1 VIVLRMRY
9 GMHAKHLGV
18 PLHAPVFRIERTTYA
33 ADGQFAEYRNAILR
47 GDIYRY
53 RVELR

>member
-1 VIVLRMRY
+1 MRY